1 MYTFE
6 ELQLWG
12 NSFGQQLLVATLRRS
27 FREPLC
33 RMALGS
39 RFGERVCRIAALGQQ
54 LWRTALGHNF
64 GEQRR
69 GTALG
74 SSFGEQLWT
83 AFQTSWQL
91 RAAAL
96 EFWGASL
103 DLLVAILKSSF
114 GEQLWGA
121 TLRLCSS
128 IDGQLFFFDRRPV
141 SFGRS
146 RHLRLTRLPRHDRG
160 PVPGGNRSAA
170 TCVCT
175 VLRRASY
182 HYTTRSPAA

>member
-1 MYTFE
+1 MKNGIFRGQLYKQLRGAAFSSNFREQLSRFE

-39 RFGERVCRIAALGQQ
+39 RFGEQVDRIAALGQQ

-64 GEQRR
+64 VEQRR

-74 SSFGEQLWT
+74 SSFVEQLWT

-96 EFWGASL
+96 EFLGASL
-103 DLLVAILKSSF
+103 GRF
-114 GEQLWGA
+114 GSNFEEQLWGA
-121 TLRLCSS
+121 TVGSN
-128 IDGQLFFFDRRPV
+128 F
-141 SFGRS
+141 
-146 RHLRLTRLPRHDRG
+146 
-160 PVPGGNRSAA
+160 AA
-170 TCVCT
+170 
-175 VLRRASY
+175 LQQ
-182 HYTTRSPAA
+182 H

>member
-1 MYTFE
+1 M
-6 ELQLWG
+6 
-12 NSFGQQLLVATLRRS
+12 N
-27 FREPLC
+27 
-33 RMALGS
+33 
-39 RFGERVCRIAALGQQ
+39 RFDRIAALGQQ

-103 DLLVAILKSSF
+103 GRF
-114 GEQLWGA
+114 GSNFEEQLWGSNFA
-121 TLRLCSS
+121 VWRS
-128 IDGQLFFFDRRPV
+128 IDGK
-141 SFGRS
+141 
-146 RHLRLTRLPRHDRG
+146 LP
-160 PVPGGNRSAA
+160 
-170 TCVCT
+170 
-175 VLRRASY
+175 
-182 HYTTRSPAA
+182 